1 MKVGGMTMP
10 YSGYGWERR
19 GQPPGSVELA
29 EALGPWYRY
38 LIDTFGAERCMFES
52 NFPPDNAS
60 CTYRTLWN
68 AFKIIASGYSAEQ
81 KAALFHDTAVRTYKI
96 GQPRSQIGVF
106 ATM

>member
-1 MKVGGMTMP
+1 MP

-19 GQPPGSVELA
+19 PTPPGSAELA
-29 EALGPWYRY
+29 EVLGPWYRF
-38 LIDTFGAERCMFES
+38 LINTFGAERCMFES

-68 AFKIIASGYSAEQ
+68 AFKIIASDYSDKQ

-96 GQPRSQIGVF
+96 GQPRPQIGIS
-106 ATM
+106 TKM